1 MRIVSLES
9 SILEAS
15 FGTSKYDLAARA
27 LFTPRTSGLYLIEI
41 RLNPN
46 TTFLNVEHFFA
57 LLSVLKM
64 KTTRIRQPLSQS
76 ISGQIFSASSKV
88 FEIQLRSNRNYTFLL
103 DASFNSNITKT
114 YQKKVNSMN
123 ETLELPKIFPGIVSN
138 IHNTKTNEV
147 LKSGSTNCTIGFEKV
162 DEHFVQTVSASS
174 QFTVEFSSD
183 RDQNILLDVFSINPE
198 YFARNFYDE
207 IESLPWVSTGSLHKR
222 FVDPEF
228 PFESCEIS
236 PFEFLGNGCQSGVFF
251 FCRNKYQ
258 PLADVS
264 LMTVEQAQSI
274 CTCTELL
281 CVESPGS
288 QEVSSKYLETHEIFV
303 MSVLILSSAMLLIG
317 VLVFLDVRRWRHLK
331 SPLQIPNKFSY
342 YISMVFFLTSI
353 VSSSFSL
360 LLQTRMNMLRE
371 LSSAVTFISDVSF
384 TEEDL
389 FFYHGSPF
397 EDFYDYMG
405 MEQNE
410 YEGRETLN
418 PTRESYLNTEA
429 QVIFDK
435 LSNLYVF
442 TRGHFQLSALNYSIV
457 VIYLLEVAAEM
468 SQVSRKAAT
477 VMRKKDEVSS
487 QRFLYMIRFL
497 EFSLGLSGVWYAVLM
512 DMYGGGVFSSASH
525 FILGSLHLFA
535 VLLLMYSRIKFH
547 KINYINTTADQN
559 YVVSRIKSRQKQ
571 DFEIVFDRLQNVAV
585 IIAFCGIGFAVSQ
598 FYYGFHYRTKME
610 KAIARSENVTSTFN
624 MFSLSCAM
632 VAVCAG
638 SYFFLCEYLRI
649 REVVLY
655 RSVSESM
662 QSNPQTYQTMN
673 PIYSTRTNLKDSVNK
688 TQNYDSRAQESSE
701 NYSAYYKL
709 NFSKFSSLDY

>member
-1 MRIVSLES
+1 MKYVLTMLKGYKLHPKSLLNS
-9 SILEAS
+9 TLILLKQIILIFFSRHLLRSILQE
-15 FGTSKYDLAARA
+15 
-27 LFTPRTSGLYLIEI
+27 
-41 RLNPN
+41 
-46 TTFLNVEHFFA
+46 TF
-57 LLSVLKM
+57 M
-64 KTTRIRQPLSQS
+64 
-76 ISGQIFSASSKV
+76 
-88 FEIQLRSNRNYTFLL
+88 
-103 DASFNSNITKT
+103 TK
-114 YQKKVNSMN
+114 
-123 ETLELPKIFPGIVSN
+123 L
-138 IHNTKTNEV
+138 
-147 LKSGSTNCTIGFEKV
+147 
-162 DEHFVQTVSASS
+162 
-174 QFTVEFSSD
+174 
-183 RDQNILLDVFSINPE
+183 
-198 YFARNFYDE
+198 
-207 IESLPWVSTGSLHKR
+207 SLPWVSTGSLHKR

-228 PFESCEIS
+228 PFEFCEIS
-236 PFEFLGNGCQSGVFF
+236 TFEFLGNGCQSG
-251 FCRNKYQ
+251 
-258 PLADVS
+258 ADVS

-342 YISMVFFLTSI
+342 YIFMVFFLTSI

-397 EDFYDYMG
+397 EDFYDFMG

-410 YEGRETLN
+410 YEGRGTLN
-418 PTRESYLNTEA
+418 PTRESYLNAEA

-435 LSNLYVF
+435 LSNLYVS
-442 TRGHFQLSALNYSIV
+442 TGGHFQLSALNYSIV

-468 SQVSRKAAT
+468 IQVSRKAAT

-525 FILGSLHLFA
+525 FILGSRHLFA
-535 VLLLMYSRIKFH
+535 VLLLI
-547 KINYINTTADQN
+547 

-638 SYFFLCEYLRI
+638 SYFFHCEYLRI
-649 REVVLY
+649 REIVLY